1 MFFIR
6 EVLHKI
12 KKDVES
18 GDMSAVEDLIE
29 GLVNEGEEAIG
40 EYLEE
45 GEEQ

>member
-29 GLVNEGEEAIG
+29 GLLEDGEEAIG
-40 EYLEE
+40 ENLEE
-45 GEEQ
+45 EEE